1 VGQTI
6 NLHIECLIHP
16 LTRVVLTS
24 CPDIDKLKFVVH
36 LCICRIN
43 TAAGADVG
51 INSHRAGVGESGHVL
66 CCLDIPRAMLYFV
79 SLPGF
84 NQMSQTKAQASRKS
98 FTPLGIIFALLGV
111 ALFTYFVKKA
121 GVSQISDGIRRL
133 GSGFLLVIAI
143 SGVRQVARSIAWTLC
158 VEAPHRL
165 RFWDAFRARVM
176 GDAIGNV
183 LPFASFVISEPA
195 KPALI
200 RDRLPLMAGLSA
212 IAIENI
218 FYSFSVAVFICSGMI
233 ALLLSF
239 SLPKGFQVG
248 SFIVLGVI
256 LIVITLGT
264 LFIRKEVRFIS
275 GTAGLLHRRG
285 LNVKW
290 VEKGRTLE
298 DRIYGFYRNHQQR
311 FIPILLLQACF
322 HLAGV
327 CEIYVVLSFIS
338 PLQPPTFLTAFILE
352 SVNRVI
358 TMGFKFIPLR
368 MGVDEA
374 GTGKVSKI
382 LLFTEVTGVTLAI
395 VRKARDVFWSAVGMA
410 LLLQRGLSL
419 RAVARDAE
427 AALAEQAR
435 ETAVTGVLDS

>member
-1 VGQTI
+1 
-6 NLHIECLIHP
+6 
-16 LTRVVLTS
+16 
-24 CPDIDKLKFVVH
+24 
-36 LCICRIN
+36 
-43 TAAGADVG
+43 
-51 INSHRAGVGESGHVL
+51 
-66 CCLDIPRAMLYFV
+66 
-79 SLPGF
+79 
-84 NQMSQTKAQASRKS
+84 MSQTTAQGSRKK
-98 FTPLGIIFALLGV
+98 FTPLGIIFALVGL

-121 GVSQISDGIRRL
+121 GVAQISDGIRRL
-133 GSGFLLVIAI
+133 GAGFLLVIAI
-143 SGVRQVARSIAWTLC
+143 SAVRQIARSIAWSLC
-158 VEAPHRL
+158 VEAPYRL

-218 FYSFSVAVFICSGMI
+218 FYSLSVAVFICSGMI

-239 SLPKGFQVG
+239 SLPKGFQIG
-248 SFIVLGVI
+248 SFIVLAIILVVI
-256 LIVITLGT
+256 SLGT
-264 LFIRKEVRFIS
+264 LFIRQEVRFIS
-275 GTAGLLHRRG
+275 GAAGLLHRRG

-298 DRIYGFYRNHQQR
+298 DRIYGFYRNHRAR

-327 CEIYVVLSFIS
+327 CEIYLVLIFIS
-338 PLQPPTFLTAFILE
+338 PQQPPTFLTAFILE

-435 ETAVTGVLDS
+435 QTVVSGVPAKETV